1 MRYKALAIRL
11 RQATGTKDPKP
22 TSKLLVK
29 PFHKAVTK
37 ILADDAPVF
46 ARVFSMVEQA
56 LTSSA
61 ITEMSDAVMLNASEY
76 RSEKRR
82 RAKT

>member
-11 RQATGTKDPKP
+11 RQATGIKDPKP

-29 PFHKAVTK
+29 PLHKAVTK
-37 ILADDAPVF
+37 ILAEEEPVF
-46 ARVFSMVEQA
+46 ARVFAMVEQA